1 MGSYTVFVRALTGPP
16 GPAYG
21 ERDGMHSTKRN
32 KRVTSWHV
40 IGAQLA
46 AFRKAAGHT
55 QTSLADRFCVGEDTI
70 ASIEQGRRPLQADL
84 ARQLDELLG
93 TKGVLSVAVAKVP
106 QRERFPAFAQDF
118 VEYEQEAV
126 TLLSYQNQVVPGL
139 LQTEAYAR
147 FLFSC
152 LYPPL
157 EEEQREEWVAA
168 RLGRQRLLERRPR
181 PMLHF
186 VLEESILRGVVG
198 DPGVRRE
205 QLQHL
210 RRCMEL
216 PFLGLQIMPMR
227 LPKHAGLAG
236 PMVLLETPDHDHLAY
251 VEGQL
256 TSVLHDDPDDVS
268 VLQQKYGMLRSQA
281 LSVENS
287 ARLLDDLLGES

>member
-1 MGSYTVFVRALTGPP
+1 MRQVVRRFCTTADGSAGV
-16 GPAYG
+16 AYG
-21 ERDGMHSTKRN
+21 ERHFMHTAKRN

-46 AFRKAAGHT
+46 TFRKAAGLT
-55 QTSLADRFCVGEDTI
+55 QASLADRFCVGEDTI
-70 ASIEQGRRPLQADL
+70 ASIEQGRRTLQADF
-84 ARQLDELLG
+84 AAALDELLG
-93 TKGVLSVAVAKVP
+93 TKGVL
-106 QRERFPAFAQDF
+106 RFPAFVQDF

-126 TLLSYQNQVVPGL
+126 TLLWYENQVVPGL
-139 LQTEAYAR
+139 LQTEEYAR

-168 RLGRQRLLERRPR
+168 RLDRQKLLGRRPR
-181 PMLHF
+181 PILHF
-186 VLEESILRGVVG
+186 LLEESILRSEIG
-198 DPGVRRE
+198 DATMRRN
-205 QLQHL
+205 QILHL
-210 RRCMEL
+210 RRSMEL

-227 LPKHAGLAG
+227 LAKHAGLAG

-256 TSVLHDDPDDVS
+256 TSVLHDDPDEVC

-281 LSVENS
+281 LSVERS

>member
-1 MGSYTVFVRALTGPP
+1 
-16 GPAYG
+16 
-21 ERDGMHSTKRN
+21 MHSTKRN

-84 ARQLDELLG
+84 AQQLDDLLG

-126 TLLSYQNQVVPGL
+126 TLLSYQSQVVPGL

-198 DPGVRRE
+198 DAEVRRE

-236 PMVLLETPDHDHLAY
+236 PMVLLETPEHDHLAY

>member
-1 MGSYTVFVRALTGPP
+1 
-16 GPAYG
+16 
-21 ERDGMHSTKRN
+21 MHSAKKKQKN

-46 AFRKAAGHT
+46 AFRRAAGLT
-55 QTSLADRFCVGEDTI
+55 QASLADKFCVGEDTI
-70 ASIEQGRRPLQADL
+70 ASIEQGRRALQADF
-84 ARQLDELLG
+84 ATQLDELLE
-93 TKGVLSVAVAKVP
+93 TKGVLGVAVAKVP
-106 QRERFPAFAQDF
+106 QKERFPAFVQDF

-147 FLFSC
+147 FVFSC
-152 LYPPL
+152 LYPPIEA
-157 EEEQREEWVAA
+157 EEVEEWVSG
-168 RLGRQRLLERRPR
+168 RLDRQALLERKPR

-186 VLEESILRGVVG
+186 VLEESILRSQIGSSSIL
-198 DPGVRRE
+198 RE
-205 QLQHL
+205 QIQHL
-210 RRCMEL
+210 RRCMDL
-216 PFLGLQIMPMR
+216 PFLGLQIMPMT

-251 VEGQL
+251 IEGQRV
-256 TSVLHDDPDDVS
+256 SFLHEDPDDVS
-268 VLQQKYGMLRSQA
+268 VLQQMYGMLRSQA